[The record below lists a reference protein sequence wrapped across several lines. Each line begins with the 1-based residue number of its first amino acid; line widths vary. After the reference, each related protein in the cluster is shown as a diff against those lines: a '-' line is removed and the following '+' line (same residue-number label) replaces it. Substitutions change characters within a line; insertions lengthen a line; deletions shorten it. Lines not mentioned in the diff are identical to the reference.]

1 MTVVAVA
8 RVHGIAAAH
17 AELVELLRR
26 TAAAARA
33 EPGCRSYDV
42 AEALDGADEFV
53 VVHAW
58 DDEAALE
65 AHYRGPAHQAY
76 QHDVFGL
83 LARPS
88 EPRHPPGLV
97 DRAAGR
103 SGPDG
108 PAPGRLGAASAAR
121 SPAPRRPAGR
131 WAG

>member
-17 AELVELLRR
+17 AELVALLRR

-42 AEALDGADEFV
+42 AETPDGADEFV
-53 VVHAW
+53 AVHAW
-58 DDEAALE
+58 ADEAALE
-65 AHYRGPAHQAY
+65 AHYRGAAHQAY

-88 EPRHPPGLV
+88 ELDIHRVAGTERPVDSGLMDPRQA
-97 DRAAGR
+97 D
-103 SGPDG
+103 
-108 PAPGRLGAASAAR
+108 
-121 SPAPRRPAGR
+121 
-131 WAG
+131 

>member
-8 RVHGIAAAH
+8 RVHGIAVAH
-17 AELVELLRR
+17 ADLVELLRR

-42 AEALDGADEFV
+42 AEALDAADEFV
-53 VVHAW
+53 GVHAW
-58 DDEAALE
+58 ADEAALE

-88 EPRHPPGLV
+88 ELVIHQVSSTERPVDPGPMDPRQA
-97 DRAAGR
+97 D
-103 SGPDG
+103 
-108 PAPGRLGAASAAR
+108 
-121 SPAPRRPAGR
+121 
-131 WAG
+131 

>member
-8 RVHGIAAAH
+8 RVYGIASTR

-42 AEALDGADEFV
+42 AETLDGADEFV

-58 DDEAALE
+58 DDATALE

-76 QHDVFGL
+76 QQDVFGL

-88 EPRHPPGLV
+88 ELVIHRVSSTERPVDPGPMDPRQA
-97 DRAAGR
+97 D
-103 SGPDG
+103 
-108 PAPGRLGAASAAR
+108 
-121 SPAPRRPAGR
+121 
-131 WAG
+131 

>member
-8 RVHGIAAAH
+8 RVHGIAVAH
-17 AELVELLRR
+17 ADLVALLRR

-58 DDEAALE
+58 DNAAALE
-65 AHYRGPAHQAY
+65 AHYRGTAHEAY

-88 EPRHPPGLV
+88 DLVIHQVSSSERPVDPGPMDPREA
-97 DRAAGR
+97 D
-103 SGPDG
+103 
-108 PAPGRLGAASAAR
+108 
-121 SPAPRRPAGR
+121 
-131 WAG
+131 

>member
-8 RVHGIAAAH
+8 RVHGIAAAR

-33 EPGCRSYDV
+33 EPGCRSFDV
-42 AEALDGADEFV
+42 AETLDGADEFV

-65 AHYRGPAHQAY
+65 AHYRGAAHQAY

-88 EPRHPPGLV
+88 ELAVHQVASTERPVDPGPM
-97 DRAAGR
+97 D
-103 SGPDG
+103 
-108 PAPGRLGAASAAR
+108 
-121 SPAPRRPAGR
+121 PRRAD
-131 WAG
+131 

>member
-8 RVHGIAAAH
+8 RVHGIAVAH
-17 AELVELLRR
+17 SELVELLRR
-26 TAAAARA
+26 TAEAARA

-76 QHDVFGL
+76 QHDVFDL

-88 EPRHPPGLV
+88 ELVIHQVAV
-97 DRAAGR
+97 DRAPGR
-103 SGPDG
+103 PWPDG
-108 PAPGRLGAASAAR
+108 SRARPTRRAQRGAVPCTSTAC
-121 SPAPRRPAGR
+121 
-131 WAG
+131 W

>member
-8 RVHGIAAAH
+8 RVHGIAAAR
-17 AELVELLRR
+17 AELVALLRR

-65 AHYRGPAHQAY
+65 AHYRGAAHRAY
-76 QHDVFGL
+76 QPHVFGL
-83 LARPS
+83 LARPTERGVHQVAATERPGGS
-88 EPRHPPGLV
+88 GGRDPRG
-97 DRAAGR
+97 AG
-103 SGPDG
+103 
-108 PAPGRLGAASAAR
+108 
-121 SPAPRRPAGR
+121 
-131 WAG
+131 

>member
-8 RVHGIAAAH
+8 RVHGIAVAH
-17 AELVELLRR
+17 SELVALLRR
-26 TAAAARA
+26 TAEAARA

-42 AEALDGADEFV
+42 AEALDAADEFV

-88 EPRHPPGLV
+88 ELV
-97 DRAAGR
+97 IHQV
-103 SGPDG
+103 
-108 PAPGRLGAASAAR
+108 ASAER
-121 SPAPRRPAGR
+121 PVDPGPMDPRQAD
-131 WAG
+131 